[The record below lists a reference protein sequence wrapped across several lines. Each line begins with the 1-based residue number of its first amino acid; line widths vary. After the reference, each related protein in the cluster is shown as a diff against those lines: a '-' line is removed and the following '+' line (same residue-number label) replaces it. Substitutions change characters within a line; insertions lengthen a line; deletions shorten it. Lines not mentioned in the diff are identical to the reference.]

1 MRISDWSSDVCS
13 SDLFSIMSG
22 DDRCQ
27 EAANDAF
34 RPVAKALQTKIEAAQ
49 RDGRID
55 ADQHPVAL
63 GAVLNLMIDVAGMEG
78 PALNKHW
85 TDADSSELVA
95 AVASVFDSELGAAT
109 AHTSHTGPVD
119 RPGPTEQKAGG

>member
-63 GAVLNLMIDVAGMEG
+63 GAVLNLMIDVAGMAG
-78 PALNKHW
+78 PALNKYW
-85 TDADSSELVA
+85 NAADSSELFA
-95 AVASVFDSELGAAT
+95 AVAYVFDRAPGVDTEHTCAPLLFVRHGT
-109 AHTSHTGPVD
+109 ARD
-119 RPGPTEQKAGG
+119 RNS